1 MAWDPNLLNRL
12 NDHRA
17 QYLIVG
23 GVIAHGAMRTT
34 EDLDVLAPLEHDNA
48 VRIIQALHGTR
59 PKWRMRP
66 DLPVVT
72 PDNPLLR
79 GLKNMY
85 IRCDLGQL
93 DVLGELTGVG
103 RYEDLAPKALTMKV
117 RGIACPVLDLDSLI
131 AAKSAAGR
139 EKDKPTLLELRRLRD
154 FGS

>member
-12 NDHRA
+12 NDHRV

-23 GVIAHGAMRTT
+23 GVAAIAHGAMRTT
-34 EDLDVLAPLEHDNA
+34 EDLDVLAPLEHENA
-48 VRIIQALHGTR
+48 VRIIQALDGTR

-72 PDNPLLR
+72 PDNPQLR

-93 DVLGELTGVG
+93 DVLGDLTGVG
-103 RYEDLAPKALTMKV
+103 P
-117 RGIACPVLDLDSLI
+117 
-131 AAKSAAGR
+131 
-139 EKDKPTLLELRRLRD
+139 
-154 FGS
+154 